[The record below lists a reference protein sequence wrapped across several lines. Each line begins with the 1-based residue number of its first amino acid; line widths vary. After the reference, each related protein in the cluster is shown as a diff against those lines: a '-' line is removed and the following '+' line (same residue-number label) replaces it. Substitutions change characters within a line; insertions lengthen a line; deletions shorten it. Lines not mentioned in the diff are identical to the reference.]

1 MNIETAVNGPNGTD
15 SLPAMERSRAAY
27 TRIPVDVC
35 GRVKR
40 LFNISAGFGIVAA
53 GLAMVPLPAPDLVV
67 ILAGLRMLAKEFR
80 WARILLD
87 RGSELAR
94 KTKARLLSRWGR
106 TLFLNTK
113 KTSCLHG

>member
-1 MNIETAVNGPNGTD
+1 
-15 SLPAMERSRAAY
+15 
-27 TRIPVDVC
+27 
-35 GRVKR
+35 VKR

-67 ILAGLRMLAKEFR
+67 MLAGLRMLAKEFR

-87 RGSELAR
+87 RGSESAR
-94 KTKARLLSRWGR
+94 KTKTRRLSRWGR
-106 TLFLNTK
+106 ILFLNTK